1 MKIAA
6 VAFAVALLGSICQG
20 APQGYNYA
28 APTTPA
34 PASYGF
40 NYAVDAVDGLR
51 RPVQFGHEENRQGV
65 QTTGTYYV
73 LLPDSRLMT
82 VNYYVDETGFHP
94 TYTFQGQA
102 VYPEPAPVGGHAAL
116 AAPSQL
122 YNTPVGGQAALA
134 TPSQLYNTPVGK

>member
-1 MKIAA
+1 MKIA
-6 VAFAVALLGSICQG
+6 VAFAVALLGSTCQG

-34 PASYGF
+34 PASYSF
-40 NYAVDAVDGLR
+40 SYAVDAADSLR
-51 RPVQFGHEENRQGV
+51 RPVLFGQEENRQGV

-102 VYPEPAPVGGHAAL
+102 VYPEPAAVGGQAAL